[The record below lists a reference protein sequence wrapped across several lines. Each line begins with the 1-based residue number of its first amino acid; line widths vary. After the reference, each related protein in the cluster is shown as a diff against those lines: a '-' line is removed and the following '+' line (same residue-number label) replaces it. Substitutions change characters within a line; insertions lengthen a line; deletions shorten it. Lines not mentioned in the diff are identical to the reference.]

1 MSIAFQDRNLNLKPT
16 KEFFSDFYTDLDPHP
31 DTMQVMKYTNEKAVI
46 RSIKNLLSTDKYER
60 LFQPDIG
67 SDIRKQLFELI
78 TPITT
83 ATLKTAIETTIKRY
97 EPRAGLLDV
106 IVTPYEERNLY
117 VITITFFIA
126 NSQEATTFTVQL
138 SRVR

>member
-16 KEFFSDFYTDLDPHP
+16 KEFFSDFYTDLNAHP

-67 SDIRKQLFELI
+67 SDITKQLFELI